1 MIYLFGDLID
11 KNISK
16 RVLNSILI
24 VAVAIASLDFLF
36 TFLSE
41 ISDLSS
47 SYLLTDA
54 LIYSAYSIPG
64 SIYTYLSYICL
75 LGVLIGLGSLQEE
88 GEIIG
93 AKVLGKSNFNMV
105 TASLRPALLIIAIGF
120 IFQETLL
127 PSISQTN
134 EETRLVKQSQLST
147 DDGYWFASQSS
158 INFFQSSPSRN
169 TLNEITIYELG
180 DENNIL
186 KITESKL
193 SLRDNR
199 EWTLYDLRINDLK
212 THSISYLEEKIW
224 EEGPNESVM
233 QRILS
238 PKYLSIFEL
247 RDALTQE
254 VSEYRRNNLYLEY
267 WRKIF
272 HPLTTVLLILLAASF
287 IFGKVRENNL
297 GQRILLGILFA
308 FSLNIIQNLF
318 ESMAA
323 VSFLTP
329 LSAVILPMIIIS
341 LITIF
346 FWNLKSH

>member
-11 KNISK
+11 KNIAK
-16 RVLNSILI
+16 RVLNSIFI
-24 VAVAIASLDFLF
+24 VAMAIAFLDFLF

-47 SYLLTDA
+47 TYLLSDA

-64 SIYTYLSYICL
+64 SIYAYLSYICL
-75 LGVLIGLGSLQEE
+75 LGVLIGLGSLQED

-93 AKVLGKSNFNMV
+93 AKVLGKSNFNM
-105 TASLRPALLIIAIGF
+105 TIASLRPALIIIAIGY

-134 EETRLVKQSQLST
+134 EETRLVKQNQINA

-158 INFFQSSPSRN
+158 INFFKSSPSRN
-169 TLNEITIYELG
+169 TLNDITIYELG

-186 KITESKL
+186 KIIESKL
-193 SLRDNR
+193 SLRDSE
-199 EWTLYDLRINDLK
+199 EWTLYDLKINDLK
-212 THSISYLEEKIW
+212 THSVTYLEEKTW
-224 EEGPNESVM
+224 EEGPNESEM

-247 RDALTQE
+247 RDALKQE
-254 VSEYRRNNLYLEY
+254 ASEYRRNNLYLEY

-272 HPLTTVLLILLAASF
+272 HPLTTVLLILLGASF
-287 IFGKVRENNL
+287 IFGKVRDDNL
-297 GQRILLGILFA
+297 SQRILSGILFA
-308 FSLNIIQNLF
+308 FSLNIVQNLF

-329 LSAVILPMIIIS
+329 LTAVILPMIIIF
-341 LITIF
+341 LITLY